1 MHPHKLNC
9 LVRSANSCLR
19 WVVPLL
25 FAAALGAK
33 AESRPNIIVILSDD
47 VGWGDISANQPSN
60 KFKTPA
66 VDEIAREGMR
76 FTNAHAP
83 HAVCTPTRYSL
94 LTGRYCWRTFLRE
107 GVLPGY
113 GKALIPTTRLTL
125 ASLCREQGYA
135 TGAFGKWHIGL
146 DWQAVEG
153 DPGDFHYGSQ
163 IHGANQAVADISQ
176 RVDHT
181 VRIKGGPTDLGF
193 DTFFGTPSNRSR
205 IPVFMR
211 DDRILG
217 SPARD
222 ETGLMR
228 DPEMRGDTVD
238 DLYVDGAI
246 AFMER
251 SVAADKP
258 FFVYLPINAAHGAI
272 QVPKEFKGKSGV
284 SSRADRVLWVNKS
297 VGRITA
303 TLEALKQVDDT
314 LLIFTSDN
322 GPFAA
327 RGEDLKQGHDA
338 SGPYRG
344 FKTDAWDGGTRV
356 PFMVRWPGKVA
367 AGTTNDALVG
377 LTDIMATLAA
387 VFDKPLPDW
396 AGEDSYN
403 QLPTFLGEA
412 NAGRQSM
419 ITQSYTGIL
428 SIREGRWKLIL
439 DTKGSGGFYR
449 YSPEVQRHTTM
460 APWRP
465 DLSNSGQ
472 LYDVQ
477 NDPYETSDVFNENP
491 EIVAALQT
499 QLRASIN
506 GGRTRPLPQFGGR
519 TSSKTIEVFPA
530 LRAHPFGLNP

>member
-1 MHPHKLNC
+1 MKHLAPILFS
-9 LVRSANSCLR
+9 LSTT
-19 WVVPLL
+19 L
-25 FAAALGAK
+25 FAAIALSPLN
-33 AESRPNIIVILSDD
+33 AETARPLRQTLDKPNIVVILSDD

-66 VDEIAREGMR
+66 VDQLAQEGMR

-113 GKALIPTTRLTL
+113 SKPLIPTTRMTL
-125 ASLCREQGYA
+125 ASLCKEQGYT

-146 DWQAVEG
+146 GWKPVEG

-163 IHGANQAVADISQ
+163 IHAANQAVADISK
-176 RVDHT
+176 RVNHFAP
-181 VRIKGGPTDLGF
+181 IEGGPTDIGF

-211 DDRILG
+211 DDRIVG
-217 SPARD
+217 SPTRD

-238 DLYVDGAI
+238 DLYVDEAI

-251 SVAADKP
+251 SVKQKKP
-258 FFVYLPINAAHGAI
+258 FFVYLPINAAHGAVS
-272 QVPKEFKGKSGV
+272 VPKEFQGKSGV
-284 SSRADRVLWVNKS
+284 SSRADKVLWVNKS
-297 VGRITA
+297 VRRITESLA
-303 TLEALKQVDDT
+303 KLKQDEDT

-327 RGEDLKQGHDA
+327 RGSDLKEGHDA

-356 PFMVRWPGKVA
+356 PFIVRWPGKVKPS
-367 AGTTNDALVG
+367 TTNDELLS
-377 LTDIMATLAA
+377 LTDIMATLSSI
-387 VFDKPLPDW
+387 FDTTLPDW
-396 AGEDSYN
+396 AGEDSFD
-403 QLPTFLGEA
+403 QLPNFLGEA
-412 NAGRQSM
+412 NAGRESM

-428 SIREGRWKLIL
+428 SVRDGRWKLIL

-460 APWRP
+460 SPWRP
-465 DLSNSGQ
+465 DMSDTGQ
-472 LYDVQ
+472 LYDIQ
-477 NDPYETSDVFNENP
+477 NDPYETSDVFEQHP
-491 EIVAALQT
+491 EVVDTLKN
-499 QLRASIN
+499 QLRSYIN
-506 GGRTRPLPQFGGR
+506 SGRTRPL
-519 TSSKTIEVFPA
+519 
-530 LRAHPFGLNP
+530 